1 MVKPR
6 VDATNWEIYSNEI
19 AEGREAWIEESSKT
33 IVDMMEW
40 KRFRL
45 GVGMDAF
52 YGKYLGCKISPKSLK
67 KVLTGES
74 AVPMKLFLSFCYTY
88 EYDIKK
94 FTAASKLLNEGG
106 TIEDYQKIGSAVEA
120 LGEAGINE
128 WVSNFSGTCSTAT
141 HSARKKL
148 SIALRKFGKSVESN
162 NEESYSDKAAEG
174 REAWIEESSKTIV
187 DMMEWK
193 RFLFGLSREDFQ
205 VGLLGCKINFRTFEK
220 MLRGEA
226 VVPLNLF
233 LSFCFTFGYDL
244 KKVDAVSKLLKDGKA
259 TDAYQKIGAAVEA
272 TGKTSVYELA
282 SNLSDTC
289 PTATGT
295 VRRQLAKALYEL
307 GKSMEGIDDITTDK
321 EMVRKVAS
329 EVNEEAKAEVKRLE
343 KIRMRKGE

>member
-6 VDATNWEIYSNEI
+6 IDATNWEIYSNAV

-45 GVGMDAF
+45 GVGMGAF
-52 YGKYLGCKISPKSLK
+52 YGKYLGYKISSKSLK
-67 KVLTGES
+67 KVLTGE
-74 AVPMKLFLSFCYTY
+74 AVVPLKLFLSFCYTY

-128 WVSNFSGTCSTAT
+128 WISNLPGSCSTAT
-141 HSARKKL
+141 YSVRKKL
-148 SIALRKFGKSVESN
+148 SIALREFGKSVESS
-162 NEESYSDKAAEG
+162 NEESYSNEAAEG
-174 REAWIEESSKTIV
+174 REAWIKEVSQTIGLI
-187 DMMEWK
+187 MEWK
-193 RFLFGLSREDFQ
+193 RFLIGLGREDFQ
-205 VGLLGCKINFRTFEK
+205 AGLLGCKMNFKTFEK
-220 MLRGEA
+220 ALRGET

-233 LSFCFTFGYDL
+233 LSFCFTFGYDIE
-244 KKVDAVSKLLKDGKA
+244 KVAAISKLLKDGKA
-259 TDAYQKIGAAVEA
+259 TDTYQKIGAAVEA

-321 EMVRKVAS
+321 EMVRQAAS

-343 KIRMRKGE
+343 KIRMQKGE